1 MQISEIA
8 RREGL
13 SLHTIERDYVQHLI
27 LRNLP
32 RRIFIFK
39 GGTCLRI
46 AYHSPRYSED
56 LDFDAECSKTE
67 AADFYQDTA
76 RRLADYGIRAHVIKE
91 PSAAGSFTARLRY
104 EGPLFDGAPLS
115 RGTVRIEVSLRGENV
130 ESREQFVP
138 RTPYADVPQL
148 VLIVLAGNHM
158 FAEKTRALIIRRKP
172 RDLYDLHFL
181 IHQDILC
188 SRSLIDEKMKLYER
202 RFAVKAVDE
211 AIKVVGRTWSRDL
224 EPLLGQ
230 VPSYDGVA
238 EDVRATFHGRLTA

>member
-1 MQISEIA
+1 
-8 RREGL
+8 
-13 SLHTIERDYVQHLI
+13 
-27 LRNLP
+27 
-32 RRIFIFK
+32 
-39 GGTCLRI
+39 
-46 AYHSPRYSED
+46 
-56 LDFDAECSKTE
+56 
-67 AADFYQDTA
+67 
-76 RRLADYGIRAHVIKE
+76 
-91 PSAAGSFTARLRY
+91 
-104 EGPLFDGAPLS
+104 
-115 RGTVRIEVSLRGENV
+115 VSLRGERV
-130 ESREQFVP
+130 ESREVFVP

-148 VLIVLAGNHM
+148 VLIVLAWDHM

-230 VPSYDGVA
+230 VPSYDDVA